1 MWWKTEE
8 VSTTHRTAIPSFP
21 LYRLAN
27 SNPMNRLSKSNTG
40 AHDRIADADRRSNT
54 QTHGIRKGK
63 FLVPLNWPWVTLT
76 LKLSTNFENS
86 HCTRG
91 LGISDQSCLYACRM
105 GVGIVVQF
113 ENRECPGTLGSA
125 EYRRLFTKR
134 TLGFREWSE
143 LNLLSIPRW
152 HHRSSDWV
160 NPPSEDGLRV
170 FA

>member
-8 VSTTHRTAIPSFP
+8 VSTTHRTVIPSFP

-105 GVGIVVQF
+105 GVGIVVRF
-113 ENRECPGTLGSA
+113 ENARVPWARQCTEDCLPSAPWDSENGRSWISSRSHADTIAPVIGS
-125 EYRRLFTKR
+125 T
-134 TLGFREWSE
+134 
-143 LNLLSIPRW
+143 
-152 HHRSSDWV
+152 HRV
-160 NPPSEDGLRV
+160 KMV